1 MNLWSCFHFQVQH
14 LEEQYAILESKRKAE
29 KIDFQNQIGELQKR
43 NAVLEKRQSKK
54 KQKPASK
61 KGEDEKLA
69 KVSDILNVSNVFT
82 PKTLQDLPPEILLKI
97 LGFCPQPDLHR
108 HVALVSLKQFSQLS
122 VFNSF
127 LSLTQFSQ
135 SYSVFSV

>member
-1 MNLWSCFHFQVQH
+1 
-14 LEEQYAILESKRKAE
+14 LESKRKAE

-69 KVSDILNVSNVFT
+69 KVYNVSDILNVSNVFK

>member
-1 MNLWSCFHFQVQH
+1 
-14 LEEQYAILESKRKAE
+14 LESKRKAE

-69 KVSDILNVSNVFT
+69 NVDNVSDILNVSNAFK

-97 LGFCPQPDLHR
+97 LGYCPQPDLHR
-108 HVALVSLKQFSQLS
+108 HVALVS
-122 VFNSF
+122 F
-127 LSLTQFSQ
+127 LSYHS
-135 SYSVFSV
+135 

>member
-1 MNLWSCFHFQVQH
+1 
-14 LEEQYAILESKRKAE
+14 LESKRKAE
-29 KIDFQNQIGELQKR
+29 QIDFQNRIGELQKR

-54 KQKPASK
+54 KKKNKPASK
-61 KGEDEKLA
+61 KAEDEKLA
-69 KVSDILNVSNVFT
+69 KVFNVSNILNVSNVFK

-108 HVALVSLKQFSQLS
+108 HVALVSVTQFSQLS
-122 VFNSF
+122 VLNSF
-127 LSLTQFSQ
+127 LSLILEQFSQ

>member
-1 MNLWSCFHFQVQH
+1 M
-14 LEEQYAILESKRKAE
+14 ESKRKAE

-69 KVSDILNVSNVFT
+69 KVYNVSDILNVSNVFK